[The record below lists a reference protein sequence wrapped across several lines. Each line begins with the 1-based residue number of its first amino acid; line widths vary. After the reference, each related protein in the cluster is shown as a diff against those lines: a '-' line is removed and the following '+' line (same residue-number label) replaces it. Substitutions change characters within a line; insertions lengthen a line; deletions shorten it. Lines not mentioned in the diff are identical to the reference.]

1 MGFWNKV
8 IAESGS
14 AFWECPA
21 PWASSILKHKKNIIS
36 IIKLNKCKAQGKAQE
51 VEGSYPLLLKI
62 VMDIQVHH
70 NVPCEQLPNLRKFLQ
85 VL

>member
-1 MGFWNKV
+1 MGFKNKV

-14 AFWECPA
+14 AIWKCPA
-21 PWASSILKHKKNIIS
+21 PAGIIHLKTQEETLS
-36 IIKLNKCKAQGKAQE
+36 IIKLNKCKAQGKAQK

-62 VMDIQVHH
+62 VMDIQVHY
-70 NVPCEQLPNLRKFLQ
+70 NVPSEHLRKFLQ

>member
-1 MGFWNKV
+1 MG
-8 IAESGS
+8 I
-14 AFWECPA
+14 
-21 PWASSILKHKKNIIS
+21 IHLKTQEETLS

>member
-1 MGFWNKV
+1 
-8 IAESGS
+8 
-14 AFWECPA
+14 
-21 PWASSILKHKKNIIS
+21 
-36 IIKLNKCKAQGKAQE
+36 